1 MRVLGIEDEPFH
13 AMPFLEAAPGGK
25 CRHQVLP
32 FLPGRVEGL
41 PAGLDALVL
50 TSDLQ
55 GRALRGAD
63 EPEDAPLRLLGE
75 AVAEELSLLAELEQ
89 IPALDRTGL
98 VLAGDLYAAPR
109 ADNTGATGDVRSVW
123 RTFARCG
130 VRWVVGVAGNHD
142 LFGSSEQEEMLANE
156 PGVSLLDGTHLD
168 VDDLRIAG
176 VGGIIGNKRK
186 PNRRPEEQFLAVVRQ
201 CAQARPEVLVLHEG
215 PSGCVRKQFGH
226 TPLRELIRP
235 WPMLVVCGHTHWKQ
249 PLADLEGEAQVVNT
263 DGRVIVLRRE

>member
-13 AMPFLEAAPGGK
+13 ALPFLEAAPGG
-25 CRHQVLP
+25 RRLNQILP
-32 FLPGRVEGL
+32 FLRGRVEGL
-41 PAGLDALVL
+41 PASLDAVVL

-55 GRALRGAD
+55 GRALPGTGEA
-63 EPEDAPLRLLGE
+63 EDAPLRLLGE

-89 IPALDRTGL
+89 IPALGRTGL

-109 ADNTGATGDVRSVW
+109 ADKTGATGDVRSVW

-130 VRWVVGVAGNHD
+130 VRWVAGVAGNHD
-142 LFGSSEQEEMLANE
+142 LFGSTEQAEMLAHE
-156 PGVSLLDGTHLD
+156 PGLSVLDGTHLD
-168 VDDLRIAG
+168 VDGLRLAG

-186 PNRRPEEQFLAVVRQ
+186 PNRRPEDQFLAAVRQ
-201 CAQARPEVLVLHEG
+201 CTQARPQVLILHEG
-215 PSGCVRKQFGH
+215 PSGCAPKQFGH

-249 PLADLEGEAQVVNT
+249 PLADLAGEAQVVNT
-263 DGRVIVLRRE
+263 DGRVIVLQRG